1 MSAEVYKGLAMTS
14 FTYQPIGVFRTPY
27 LTTEAIPKT
36 LGQAPTAEATIEID
50 PAYEDG
56 LLDIERFSHLFVIF
70 AFHLSTAKPLR
81 VYPPG
86 QTAERG
92 VFATRSPH
100 RPNAIGILTVALLKR
115 TGTKLFVKGVDV
127 VDGTPILD
135 IKPYLGH
142 FDCRPE
148 ATLGWLSEAT
158 SSPDARQP

>member
-1 MSAEVYKGLAMTS
+1 MTS

-56 LLDIERFSHLFVIF
+56 LLDIDRFSHLFVIF

>member
-1 MSAEVYKGLAMTS
+1 MTA

-50 PAYEDG
+50 PDYEAG
-56 LLDIERFSHLFVIF
+56 LLDIEQFSHLFVMF
-70 AFHLSTAKPLR
+70 AFHRSTAKPLR

-86 QTAERG
+86 QIMERG

-100 RPNAIGILTVALLKR
+100 RPNAIGILTVELLKR
-115 TGTKLFVKGVDV
+115 TGPRLLVKGVDV
-127 VDGTPILD
+127 LDGTPILD

-142 FDCRPE
+142 FDCRPD
-148 ATLGWLSEAT
+148 ATLGWLREA
-158 SSPDARQP
+158 PANEDAGRS

>member
-1 MSAEVYKGLAMTS
+1 MTA

-36 LGQAPTAEATIEID
+36 LGQAPTADATIEID
-50 PAYEDG
+50 PVYEDG
-56 LLDIERFSHLFVIF
+56 LLDIERFSHLFVLF

-81 VYPPG
+81 VFPPG
-86 QTAERG
+86 QTRERG

-115 TGTKLFVKGVDV
+115 AGTRLFVKGVDV
-127 VDGTPILD
+127 LDGTPILD

-142 FDCRPE
+142 FDCRPD
-148 ATLGWLSEAT
+148 ATLGWLSEAE
-158 SSPDARQP
+158 SAPDARQS